1 MNCKSH
7 PVPDW
12 YGFTTGVPVP
22 FSWAHVAP
30 RKFLCAVTQSSLNKT
45 VQGTWRVVSA
55 QPQHLQLSESRR
67 HNCYY
72 GNGESYRG
80 PTSQTSSGL
89 TCQAWG
95 DQSPHPHIFQPNLYP
110 NAGLD
115 GNACR
120 NPLGVDTKPW
130 CYTTD
135 PTVEFETC
143 DVAACVSECYYGNG
157 EGYRGDTAVTET
169 GLTCQAWD
177 QQTPHTHIFRPNLYP
192 DSGLEQNY
200 CRNPLGVDTKPWCY
214 TTDPATEFETC
225 AVNACPT
232 TPAPPTTTDPNA
244 PPVGCPPTWS
254 TGSSSCFLVVR
265 NYLTWQQASDD
276 CVAKG
281 GHLATIASYEDEGTR
296 SVACQDSNPGP
307 LGSESSTLP
316 LRHTTPLLFSSS
328 SLLMPTFTG
337 VEHSGMKRSETFIQ
351 GLTNYDYQ
359 PYWIGLHDTGA
370 EGIFIWV
377 DGTPLTYTSWNYG
390 EPNNNGEE
398 DCVQLSGYN
407 WNDASC
413 FGTAQ
418 YICEIDTAGG
428 PPTCGEALTTA
439 EGVIESP
446 GYPAHRW
453 PADVRRGSDDR
464 GGSDR
469 EPGYPAQYSNN
480 HACVWT
486 IENPDHAPVVI
497 WFEEF
502 DVECDYDFLIITD
515 GDKQHTY
522 TCKLDAGLGCS
533 YTTSGSFVK
542 LEFTTDSSVT
552 APGFRLRYASV
563 MSDTAPP
570 PIFPHQLWAD
580 RTCNATIEL
589 ASQFTHACPDGW
601 TGGLSSC
608 YLFQQTLKPW
618 ATARVDC
625 QRRGGDLVSVNSD
638 QEWNWILG
646 QTLGSFPQYWIGL
659 HDQAGEGNFVWS
671 DRSPVTVTYW
681 NYGEPNNSG
690 GDEDCA
696 EIGGTTWNDAPCT
709 NQNRYICEIRLEA
722 ARIDCDFDTDV
733 CGYTNDSTTDFYWT
747 RRQGWTPQSN
757 NGPLADHTS
766 GSGYYMMTQAE
777 HHPNPGDKTSLISPT
792 IDVYTHA
799 CLRFVYHIYGHEIG
813 TLNVHVEGPRG
824 KTTIFSS
831 TGNNTNTWLKAEIEV
846 EAGSFRVLFEAERG
860 TNPNT
865 NIAIDDVHL
874 TEGFCIPCPSGWTA
888 TSSSCYKFVQ
898 VQKSWQEARDDCRSQ
913 GAGLVSVDS
922 AAEHTWLQTQ
932 VDYYQPWWWIGLND
946 LGTETSFS
954 WSNGNP
960 LTVSYWIV
968 GEPNDS
974 SGNEDCVE
982 MQGSYQQAW
991 NDQSCAQLN
1000 YYIYDPIVID
1010 TSDGPVDG
1018 SVLDTHGRFR
1028 TVPEHGSD
1036 TTRFWIRVDYPEP
1049 CLSMVLDTARFWT
1062 LVTDAQDR
1070 AQHTSGPVT
1079 AVTAT
1084 SIAARPTPRC
1094 PVGSCYT
1101 GNGDKYRVTA
1111 NTTVS
1116 GYDCRYLGS
1125 CYSGNGDK
1133 YRGTAN
1139 TTVSG
1144 YDCRYLGSCYTGN
1157 GHKYRGTANT
1167 TVSGYD
1173 CQRYYICR
1181 LPKPVGSCYTGNG
1194 DKYRGTANTTVS
1206 GYDCQRWDQQRPHLH
1221 VFDAES
1227 YPEAGL
1233 EENYCR
1239 NPDGAARPWCYT
1251 MDTNVRWEYC
1261 NLQPC
1266 AARPWCYTMDN
1277 NVRWEY
1283 CDLQPCGDGG
1293 QDVQT
1298 SAPIPDYQIR
1308 LVGGTSFG
1316 RVEVFYNGQWGSVC
1330 DDNFGKEDA
1339 DVVCRELGFP
1349 GSLQFYPDAYFEP
1362 GEGPIWL
1369 DEVTCVGTESSLQYC
1384 ANAGWGV
1391 TNCGHHEDVGVSC
1404 LEAKDGEKEAVKM
1417 NRVPNFLKKLF
1428 GQ

>member
-1 MNCKSH
+1 MARIAALLLLI
-7 PVPDW
+7 
-12 YGFTTGVPVP
+12 FA
-22 FSWAHVAP
+22 AH
-30 RKFLCAVTQSSLNKT
+30 LESSD
-45 VQGTWRVVSA
+45 A
-55 QPQHLQLSESRR
+55 QDD
-67 HNCYY
+67 CYY

-281 GHLATIASYEDEGTR
+281 GHLATIASYEDE
-296 SVACQDSNPGP
+296 
-307 LGSESSTLP
+307 
-316 LRHTTPLLFSSS
+316 
-328 SLLMPTFTG
+328 
-337 VEHSGMKRSETFIQ
+337 TFIQ

-446 GYPAHRW
+446 GYPA
-453 PADVRRGSDDR
+453 
-464 GGSDR
+464 
-469 EPGYPAQYSNN
+469 QYGNN

-515 GDKQHTY
+515 GDKHHTY

-533 YTTSGSFVK
+533 YTTDGSFVK

-638 QEWNWILG
+638 AEWNWILG

-1000 YYIYDPIVID
+1000 YYICEINKDDPIVID
-1010 TSDGPVDG
+1010 TSDGPVD
-1018 SVLDTHGRFR
+1018 
-1028 TVPEHGSD
+1028 
-1036 TTRFWIRVDYPEP
+1036 
-1049 CLSMVLDTARFWT
+1049 
-1062 LVTDAQDR
+1062 
-1070 AQHTSGPVT
+1070 
-1079 AVTAT
+1079 
-1084 SIAARPTPRC
+1084 
-1094 PVGSCYT
+1094 
-1101 GNGDKYRVTA
+1101 
-1111 NTTVS
+1111 
-1116 GYDCRYLGS
+1116 
-1125 CYSGNGDK
+1125 
-1133 YRGTAN
+1133 
-1139 TTVSG
+1139 
-1144 YDCRYLGSCYTGN
+1144 
-1157 GHKYRGTANT
+1157 
-1167 TVSGYD
+1167 
-1173 CQRYYICR
+1173 
-1181 LPKPVGSCYTGNG
+1181 VGSCYTGNG

-1261 NLQPC
+1261 N
-1266 AARPWCYTMDN
+1266 
-1277 NVRWEY
+1277 
-1283 CDLQPCGDGG
+1283 LQPCGDGG

-1404 LEAKDGEKEAVKM
+1404 LEAKDGEKEAVKK